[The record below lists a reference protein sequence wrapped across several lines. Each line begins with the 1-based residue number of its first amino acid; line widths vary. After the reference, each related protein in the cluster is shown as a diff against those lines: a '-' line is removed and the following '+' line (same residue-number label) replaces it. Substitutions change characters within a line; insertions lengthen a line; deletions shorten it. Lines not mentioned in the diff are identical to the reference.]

1 MIRSFHDTVTD
12 VLSTVNITPSTA
24 AVYEERQ
31 YWLENWKHIVS
42 RGLSSV
48 DTTTEVELPGP
59 TLVKALTE
67 KVNSVPSSRS
77 LCVVKLVARSV
88 VFNLVSGCD
97 KSVGL

>member
-1 MIRSFHDTVTD
+1 MRKGSIK
-12 VLSTVNITPSTA
+12 
-24 AVYEERQ
+24 
-31 YWLENWKHIVS
+31 LENWKHIVS

-48 DTTTEVELPGP
+48 DTTTDVASPGP

-67 KVNSVPSSRS
+67 KLNSVPSSRS

-97 KSVGL
+97 ESVGL